1 MRHAGLSG
9 MRLSSSLR
17 SASASASLTEIPQ
30 GSWMR
35 EVEGRVRS
43 FWLSLS
49 ADMTAEA
56 GRARFNGLRGL
67 ALRKFMTPPMSMM
80 NYPDE
85 LISASRTVQPNQEEF
100 VSDEGKLSGDSSA
113 LWLSSTMKK
122 RAMKMNKHKL
132 KKRRKSL
139 RMNTKKS
146 RG

>member
-1 MRHAGLSG
+1 
-9 MRLSSSLR
+9 
-17 SASASASLTEIPQ
+17 
-30 GSWMR
+30 
-35 EVEGRVRS
+35 
-43 FWLSLS
+43 
-49 ADMTAEA
+49 
-56 GRARFNGLRGL
+56 
-67 ALRKFMTPPMSMM
+67 MTPPM

-85 LISASRTVQPNQEEF
+85 LISASRPVQLNQEEF
-100 VSDEGKLSGDSSA
+100 VADEGKLSGDHSA